1 MSCQN
6 IVMPVIIVK
15 IKKTE
20 PDKYKKFTAT
30 HKCNINHIGIAG
42 LMEASDL
49 KECFMTSAKTSKFR
63 YTRYTGDGHSESFKN
78 IYRSSRPEVFLRK
91 GVLKICSTF
100 TGEHPCRSV
109 ISIKLLC
116 TLQVLLLGYYS
127 DKVPYC

>member
-1 MSCQN
+1 MQRL
-6 IVMPVIIVK
+6 
-15 IKKTE
+15 KKE

-30 HKCNINHIGIAG
+30 HKCNINHIGIVG

-63 YTRYTGDGHSESFKN
+63 YTRYTGRYTRYTGGGHSESFKN

-100 TGEHPCRSV
+100 AGEHPCRSV

-127 DKVPYC
+127 DKVAYC